1 MNPAPRI
8 GVVGVGALGSRHA
21 ASLAELATRGVCAL
35 SGVHDLRPERAR
47 TAAVSL
53 RAPAHDSLDAL
64 CAASDGVVVAVPTV
78 AHETVG
84 RACLE
89 RGVGVLVEK
98 PIADSLAA
106 ADALLEAARRA
117 GRPLFVGHSERFNR
131 ALRAAAPH
139 LGAPRYL
146 EAERL
151 AEFTP
156 RATDVDVVLDLMI
169 HDLDLALALAGTA
182 PVQVSAIG
190 VAVLTDTED
199 LANAWLEFPD
209 GAVASLT
216 ASRVSP
222 ERVRKVR
229 LFAEHR
235 YVSMD
240 FANRTAEAALVDPKA
255 LAQAARAFAAHAAH
269 AAGAATAPPLTL
281 PDPGTLIGRRT
292 LEAPEG
298 LPLTLELEAF
308 ARALAGEPASGPGLG
323 LATGADGRAALAVA
337 LEVRRAM
344 RERAARWTSRAS
356 SPSSPTAPA
365 PARSA

>member
-1 MNPAPRI
+1 MTPAPRI

-21 ASLAELATRGVCAL
+21 ASLAELATRGVCTL
-35 SGVHDLRPERAR
+35 SGVHDLRTERAQ

-53 RAPAHDSLDAL
+53 RAPAHETLDAL
-64 CAASDGVVVAVPTV
+64 CAASDGIVVAVPTV
-78 AHETVG
+78 AHEAVG

-89 RGVGVLVEK
+89 RGVSVLIEK

-106 ADALLEAARRA
+106 ADALLDAASRA
-117 GRPLFVGHSERFNR
+117 GKSIWVGHSERFNR

-139 LGAPRYL
+139 LTAPRYL

-169 HDLDLALALAGTA
+169 HDLDLALALAGAEPTH
-182 PVQVSAIG
+182 VSAIG
-190 VAVLTDTED
+190 VAVLTDSED

-209 GAVASLT
+209 GSVASLT

-222 ERVRKVR
+222 ERVRKLR
-229 LFAEHR
+229 LFGEHG

-240 FANRTAEAALVDPKA
+240 FANRTAEAARPDPRA

-269 AAGAATAPPLTL
+269 AAGAAAMAPATL
-281 PDPGTLIGRRT
+281 PDAATLIGRRT
-292 LEAPEG
+292 LDAPEG

-308 ARALAGEPASGPGLG
+308 AQVLRGAVAPASGLG
-323 LATGADGRAALAVA
+323 LATGAEGRAALHVA
-337 LEVRRAM
+337 LEVRRSM
-344 RERAARWTSRAS
+344 RERAARWS
-356 SPSSPTAPA
+356 A
-365 PARSA
+365 PAR